1 MISDQNCDYL
11 IEAFKKIHCNDAAKR
26 LQEYQRIRN
35 PYSQR
40 SFSSNSIR
48 LLDDNEE
55 DKFCLSGAGIPHPT
69 KTVVRARG
77 FEIIEMDTTASTDG
91 SGTKS
96 T

>member
-1 MISDQNCDYL
+1 MNAAEIFVCRLSLGTDARAVCI
-11 IEAFKKIHCNDAAKR
+11 IENTC
-26 LQEYQRIRN
+26 
-35 PYSQR
+35 
-40 SFSSNSIR
+40 
-48 LLDDNEE
+48 
-55 DKFCLSGAGIPHPT
+55 AGIPHPT